1 MKLKTDPFTRLQHIH
16 HISKHATAGSNN
28 QDEDIRASDTVECFY
43 FFGLIASRVPLI
55 YLFFLINCMENFIF
69 LMSSC
74 SEEVQRRMRV
84 A

>member
-1 MKLKTDPFTRLQHIH
+1 MAWSETKFRAASIFGRMKLKTDPFTRLQHIH

-55 YLFFLINCMENFIF
+55 YLFF
-69 LMSSC
+69 
-74 SEEVQRRMRV
+74 
-84 A
+84 